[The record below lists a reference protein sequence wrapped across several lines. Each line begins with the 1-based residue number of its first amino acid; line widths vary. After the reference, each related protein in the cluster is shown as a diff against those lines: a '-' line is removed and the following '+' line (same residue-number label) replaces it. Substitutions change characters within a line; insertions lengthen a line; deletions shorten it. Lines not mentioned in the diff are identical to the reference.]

1 MRSLTPAAG
10 FNSIAQPR
18 MKVLDD
24 IPFRLEEAE
33 LRQRAHLE
41 RVPVDLLAELLAAA
55 RPLARPKALYRAC
68 AVGRCTEDT
77 VELDGTVFSSRVL
90 AANLRQ
96 AAQVFPY
103 VATCGTELDRLEA
116 RCEDLM
122 ARVCLDASYELALL
136 AARDHLLRHLR
147 AAHGAEALSSMNPG
161 SGDARLWPI
170 GQQRPLFG
178 LLGDVEGAIGVRL
191 TPSLL
196 MQPNKSVSGILFPAA
211 EHFESCQHCAREDCP
226 RRRAPFAGGRAE
238 LPAACHP

>member
-68 AVGRCTEDT
+68 AVGRCPEDT
-77 VELDGTVFSSRVL
+77 GELDGTGFS
-90 AANLRQ
+90 
-96 AAQVFPY
+96 
-103 VATCGTELDRLEA
+103 
-116 RCEDLM
+116 
-122 ARVCLDASYELALL
+122 CLDASYELALL